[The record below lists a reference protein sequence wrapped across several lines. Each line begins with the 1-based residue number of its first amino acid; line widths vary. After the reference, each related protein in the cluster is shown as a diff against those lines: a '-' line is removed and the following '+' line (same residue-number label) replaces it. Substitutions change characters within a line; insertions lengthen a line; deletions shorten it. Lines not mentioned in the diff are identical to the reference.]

1 MKLLSLNVAL
11 FEANNSKLTK
21 FLQNEKPEI
30 ICLQEVVREIEETVS
45 PEFVTKGPV
54 DKASSNLEYSFYGP
68 NSVMHNFD
76 MEDFHGQEHF
86 RFDLGGLAEMGN
98 YVRSKFKIVKGQNI
112 FLENHFTYTTDY
124 SNWPDEDFRAVLV
137 VDLII
142 NDKPVR
148 VLNYHGIWTRGKLGN
163 DKTLAACQKI
173 NTLALETKGEVIIC
187 GDFNLF
193 PDTPSMKLFE
203 GNFTSLVDKFNIK
216 TTRPVS
222 NELNGSDRNVVD
234 FVWVS
239 KGIKVKNFEVLDSD
253 VSDHLPLIL
262 EFDI

>member
-11 FEANNSKLTK
+11 FEANNAKLTK
-21 FLQNEKPEI
+21 FLQDEKADI
-30 ICLQEVVREIEETVS
+30 VCLQEVVREVEDSVASEYI
-45 PEFVTKGPV
+45 TKGPV
-54 DKASSNLEYSFYGP
+54 DKATPDLKYSFYGP

-98 YVRSKFKIVKGQNI
+98 YVKSRYKVVKGQNV
-112 FLENHFTYTTDY
+112 FLENHFTFTTDY
-124 SNWPDEDFRAVLV
+124 SNWPDEDYRAVLV
-137 VDLII
+137 VDLDV
-142 NDKPVR
+142 NGKAVR

-163 DKTLAACQKI
+163 EKTLAACQKI
-173 NTLALETKGEVIIC
+173 NALALETKSEVIIC

-203 GNFTSLVDKFNIK
+203 GNFVSLVDKYNTK
-216 TTRPVS
+216 TTRPTS
-222 NELNGSDRNVVD
+222 NELNGTARNVVD
-234 FVWVS
+234 YVWVS
-239 KGIKVKNFEVLDSD
+239 KGIKDNNFKVLDTN

-262 EFDI
+262 EFDL